1 MLSITFG
8 TLEVKERVQIVASKV
23 PKVMESMVTSDTKN
37 RDKLMRRCKEQQVQV
52 DALCRE
58 LEAGGIKV
66 EKKVATMTSLV
77 IHNRD
82 LHDQLHE
89 LEMVKEKHMVQT
101 RTLLDKEGSLAKTL
115 GVKTLEVNSRRFP
128 DAATVKRL
136 EKQVEELTRLS

>member
-1 MLSITFG
+1 MGIKENASCLKICFSNSSIQEEMGLSEE
-8 TLEVKERVQIVASKV
+8 EVKERVQIVASKV

-66 EKKVATMTSLV
+66 EKKVAIMTSLV
-77 IHNRD
+77 VHNRD

-89 LEMVKEKHMVQT
+89 LEMVKEKHMVQI
-101 RTLLDKEGSLAKTL
+101 RCMQFFLCNVQHS
-115 GVKTLEVNSRRFP
+115 S
-128 DAATVKRL
+128 
-136 EKQVEELTRLS
+136 